1 MHFPHF
7 FLIFTSKKQIMARK
21 KVKFIMF
28 VAAQSVF
35 LKSGYFKNLMR
46 TFTMY
51 FLSIS
56 QIIIFS
62 KIHAGGGPET

>member
-1 MHFPHF
+1 
-7 FLIFTSKKQIMARK
+7 MARK
-21 KVKFIMF
+21 PAVKSSMF
-28 VAAQSVF
+28 VVAHIVI
-35 LKSGYFKNLMR
+35 LKSENLMR
-46 TFTMY
+46 AFTMY

>member
-1 MHFPHF
+1 
-7 FLIFTSKKQIMARK
+7 
-21 KVKFIMF
+21 MF
-28 VAAQSVF
+28 VVAQSVF

-56 QIIIFS
+56 QIIMFS